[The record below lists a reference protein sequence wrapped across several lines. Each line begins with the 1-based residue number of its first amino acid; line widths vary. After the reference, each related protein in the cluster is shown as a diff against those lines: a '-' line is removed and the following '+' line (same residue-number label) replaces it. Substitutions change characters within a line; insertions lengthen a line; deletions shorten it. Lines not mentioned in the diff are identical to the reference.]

1 MSAAKYV
8 WPDSIPIYK
17 LNSHH
22 YWYDMDNMMTSTGKY
37 NVEFNID
44 KKTEVML
51 EGFYGKITN
60 IKIFD
65 IYNDNISEVLMMYP
79 NNKRLLIN
87 DTARNIIGMSGHVVS

>member
-1 MSAAKYV
+1 
-8 WPDSIPIYK
+8 
-17 LNSHH
+17 
-22 YWYDMDNMMTSTGKY
+22 
-37 NVEFNID
+37 
-44 KKTEVML
+44 ML

-87 DTARNIIGMSGHVVS
+87 DTARNIIGMSGRVVN